1 MRARDIMTSPVHTVG
16 PDTTVESAVR
26 RLTAASITALPVVDD
41 TGALVGMVSE
51 GDLLRHRVPADPTAH
66 VRRDLDRDAERRP
79 RTVRE
84 VMSTGPV
91 TTTADADVADVADMM
106 LRRDVRSVPVLD
118 GRVVI
123 GIISRRDILRAAV
136 RDDDVLTREIQHRL
150 DEYAGTP
157 GRWTVTVDSG
167 SATVSGSFADDT
179 DRTVVAVLTRSV
191 PGVTGVEL
199 VDAGPD

>member
-16 PDTTVESAVR
+16 PDTVVESAVR
-26 RLTAASITALPVVDD
+26 RLTAASITALPVVDG
-41 TGALVGMVSE
+41 TGTLVGMVSE
-51 GDLLRHRVPADPTAH
+51 GDLLWHRVPADPTAH
-66 VRRDLDRDAERRP
+66 VRRDLDRDAQHRP

-136 RDDDVLTREIQHRL
+136 RDDDVLAREIQHRL

-157 GRWTVTVDSG
+157 GRWTATVDNG

-179 DRTVVAVLTRSV
+179 DRTVVTVLTRSV

-199 VDAGPD
+199 ADA